1 MKHHIIDAIMRTLK
15 GKMYNGYVIAFC
27 PCHNNTKTPALTARY
42 DKQTDKLLV
51 KCHAGCNSVDIL
63 KTLNQRGFLE
73 NFKHSRRF
81 QNDYKQNNASDGFD
95 KSQFIAKI
103 LQESCPI
110 EGTLAERYLRQTRGI
125 SCPLSSTLKY
135 HSNLYHS
142 PSKQLFPA
150 MVGVVTDF
158 AGLNITAIHRTY
170 LNHYANKAEIENNK
184 MMFGKVCGGGVF
196 LNRSSNMVLVVSEG
210 IETGLSLKEFYPDT
224 NVVATLSTAGMKAF
238 ILPEPAGKLII
249 GIDNDTA
256 GMQAGNALATRA
268 YANGWEVSVITPPEA
283 NRDWNDFLIKTKQD
297 KGIIQ

>member
-1 MKHHIIDAIMRTLK
+1 MKRQIEHLTKALN
-15 GKMYNGYVIAFC
+15 GKMYHGYGIAFC
-27 PCHNNTKTPALTARY
+27 PCHNNTKTPSLTIKY
-42 DKQTDKLLV
+42 DTQTNKLLV
-51 KCHAGCNSVDIL
+51 KCHSGCNSIDIL

-81 QNDYKQNNASDGFD
+81 QNDYKQNNESDSFD

-110 EGTLAERYLRQTRGI
+110 DGTLAERYLRQTRGI
-125 SCPLSSTLKY
+125 SCPLSPTLKY
-135 HSNLYHS
+135 HSNLYHA
-142 PSKQLFPA
+142 PSKHSFPA

-158 AGLNITAIHRTY
+158 SGLTITAIHRTY
-170 LNHYANKAEIENNK
+170 LNHFCKKAEIENNK
-184 MMFGKVCGGGVF
+184 MMLGSVCGGGVF
-196 LNRSSNMVLVVSEG
+196 LNRSSNRVLVVSEG
-210 IETGLSLKEFYPDT
+210 IETGLTLKEYYPDT

-256 GMQAGNALATRA
+256 GIQAGNALATRA
-268 YANGWEVSVITPPEA
+268 YANGWEVSTTTPPEA
-283 NRDWNDFLIKTKQD
+283 NQDWNDVLIKSKQD